1 MKLLDEIIVISL
13 EIGTYTGMELTELT
27 NTLVS
32 EGRYLLPLCFQR
44 FRQLSLRFKPK

>member
-13 EIGTYTGMELTELT
+13 EIGTYTGMELTD
-27 NTLVS
+27 TLVS

-44 FRQLSLRFKPK
+44 FR